1 MTDKHISPIPR
12 YSEEDVSPENS
23 PAMTAESVSTETAD
37 AAVLDAAPEVAE
49 IAETQVR
56 IPASFKEIGISPQYI
71 KNLEAMEITTP
82 SLVQEQGVPLQIAGK
97 DLIVRSKTG
106 SGKTL
111 AFLLPIL
118 ERMDH
123 TNKALQAVILVPT
136 RELVVQ
142 IHEEVRKVDPHT
154 KAVEIYGGVGIE
166 PQVEAL
172 RKWAQIA
179 ICTPGRLMDHME
191 RRTIVLDHVHFV
203 VLDEA
208 DRMFDMGFI
217 DDIRAIL
224 DKMPKDR
231 QTTLFSATMPEQIAK
246 LATDYMVN
254 PERLI
259 LEQDEITVANIRQH
273 VLGLGQRDKLPTLLN
288 MLKDRS
294 FKRVMVFVN
303 TKSWASKLGEIVEK
317 RRLPALTLHSDL
329 SQKKR
334 NEVMDAFKAGRVNI
348 LIATDVAARGLHIDD
363 VSHVIN
369 YDLPKNPK
377 DYIHRIGRTARAGA
391 EGDAI
396 SFMTTEDEPLLRNIE
411 REIQQYL
418 TIELPGGG
426 KQNRGGYDLTSAPE
440 DTGIGGPY
448 TKQIKAGQR
457 AKEVGAQLAE
467 ASGPSG
473 WDKWD

>member
-1 MTDKHISPIPR
+1 MTHTEHDKVDHIDLAGNAAAGSVSPQ
-12 YSEEDVSPENS
+12 DLNPENS
-23 PAMTAESVSTETAD
+23 AEMTVATEASVIAT
-37 AAVLDAAPEVAE
+37 PE
-49 IAETQVR
+49 VR

-142 IHEEVRKVDPHT
+142 IHDEVKKVDPHT

-224 DKMPKDR
+224 DKMPKER
-231 QTTLFSATMPEQIAK
+231 QTTLFSATMPEQVAR

-288 MLKDRS
+288 MLKDKS

-334 NEVMDAFKAGRVNI
+334 NEVMNAFKAGRVNI

-369 YDLPKNPK
+369 YDLPKNAK

-426 KQNRGGYDLTSAPE
+426 RQNRGGYDLTSAPE

-467 ASGPSG
+467 AAGPSG